1 MRLAQPLGTTK
12 DEGAGAAALDRVLV
26 AAALSVARAED
37 AAALNAALSQCLD
50 LLSAADTSARYA
62 LCEVSAE
69 ADGRPVIVWQ
79 MESPDFGIAEGE
91 KFIAWFSRARRGI
104 GAFEPVRG
112 EGGAG
117 AGILLQVSGSA
128 GWENYA
134 GLFVSGGVPAGL
146 RAEKLAALAELVAA
160 ALGAVARRRL
170 DEMNQRRLLE
180 TNRDALQWLE
190 LGADIVWEAMDDG
203 VLHCRRVLN
212 RRNDIA
218 VLLEGTNLRSVI
230 VGASGRNLFDLLRE
244 ERSVRHLRARLG
256 GDADR
261 TGRALY
267 VSGVK
272 REVAAGSG
280 ASFVGTF
287 TCAQARAASAF
298 ADEAALALTQVR
310 ASRAR
315 EEEMRIEAEAML
327 EGLRLLLASSTSRE
341 KLVRLTQ
348 LLSDAMRATKAMIVE
363 ATFDGRLRIL
373 APTWEVLDH
382 SHVPIV
388 RALSQDLA
396 ERALKLYES
405 IDGTGEMIRHGL
417 GLDGERILALALP
430 LKSQTAYFL
439 CAARGDFNPASLAF
453 AERFALLLRQALL
466 LREEQAQLAQTAK
479 MAALGQMSAS
489 IAHELKQP
497 LNTISLAA
505 QNLEA
510 ILSAPKFNPAS
521 AEAKIARVLAQ
532 VDRAANVIDRMRRF
546 GRKSIGENE
555 SVELR
560 DVAEEVV
567 AMMRHVVERAG
578 VEVTLDIAPELKA
591 HADRLE
597 VEQVL
602 TNLIQNA
609 IDAISG
615 VGGESARREGAIRI
629 AGIASA
635 QDATVE
641 LRVEDNGPG
650 FPPGVAE
657 RALEPFFTTKPAEQ
671 GTGLGLAICDAIVR
685 ESGGRLEL
693 GNHAEGGFVSLHLPR
708 AMA

>member
-1 MRLAQPLGTTK
+1 MRLAEPLGTK
-12 DEGAGAAALDRVLV
+12 EDEGAASLDHVLV
-26 AAALSVARAED
+26 ATALSVARAED

-50 LLSAADTSARYA
+50 LLSAADTSGRYA

-79 MESPDFGIAEGE
+79 LESPDFGIAEGE
-91 KFIAWFSRARRGI
+91 KFIAWFSRARRGL

-117 AGILLQVSGSA
+117 ILLQISGSA

-134 GLFVSGGVPAGL
+134 GLFVSDGAPTGL
-146 RAEKLAALAELVAA
+146 RAEKLAALAGLVAA
-160 ALGAVARRRL
+160 ALGGIARRRL
-170 DEMNQRRLLE
+170 DEMNRRRLLE

-203 VLHCRRVLN
+203 ILHCRRVLN

-218 VLLEGTNLRSVI
+218 ALVEGTNLRSVL

-244 ERSVRHLRARLG
+244 ERSVRHLSARLD

-261 TGRALY
+261 TGRTLY
-267 VSGVK
+267 VSGLK
-272 REVAAGSG
+272 RDSANGSG
-280 ASFVGTF
+280 ASFAGTF
-287 TCAQARAASAF
+287 TCVQARAASAF

-341 KLVRLTQ
+341 KLARLTQ
-348 LLSDAMRATKAMIVE
+348 LLSDAMRAAKAMIVE

-373 APTWEVLDH
+373 APTWEVLDR
-382 SHVPIV
+382 SHAPIV
-388 RALSQDLA
+388 RALSQDLS
-396 ERALKLYES
+396 ERTLRLYES
-405 IDGTGEMIRHGL
+405 AEGTGEAICHGL
-417 GLDGERILALALP
+417 GLEGDRILALALP

-439 CAARGDFNPASLAF
+439 CAARSDFNPAGLAF

-466 LREEQAQLAQTAK
+466 LREEQSQLAQTAK

-510 ILSAPKFNPAS
+510 ILSAPKFNPVS

-546 GRKSIGENE
+546 GRKSIGENGP
-555 SVELR
+555 VELR

-578 VEVTLDIAPELKA
+578 VEVTLDIAPNLKA

-615 VGGESARREGAIRI
+615 VGVEGADREGAIRI

-635 QDATVE
+635 EDATVE

-685 ESGGRLEL
+685 ESGGRIEL

-708 AMA
+708 AAA